1 MTRPTLPRPTLPR
14 LTLATAA
21 ALALAACGGGQ
32 ATTSTRSGAATSTAI
47 VDPAALYCQGTGGTV
62 IHRTAGGRRADLCR
76 MPDGRTV
83 SAADLL
89 NSHNDL

>member
-1 MTRPTLPRPTLPR
+1 MRPTCAPFAVSAL
-14 LTLATAA
+14 AA
-21 ALALAACGGGQ
+21 AALAACG
-32 ATTSTRSGAATSTAI
+32 APSAPARNAAPSVAV

-76 MPDGRTV
+76 MSDGRTV
-83 SAADLL
+83 SAAELL

>member
-1 MTRPTLPRPTLPR
+1 MRPIR
-14 LTLATAA
+14 LAALAPAL
-21 ALALAACGGGQ
+21 LALAACG
-32 ATTSTRSGAATSTAI
+32 APSTTVRTGAAAPSAAI

-76 MPDGRTV
+76 MSDGRTV
-83 SAADLL
+83 SAAELL